1 MPKVNID
8 FSSPLNAEET
18 FIKVKD
24 LLNNDP
30 GIRKI
35 DNTIQC
41 DFNDSAMTGTAK
53 GSKFKAEMSVAAS
66 GDKSNVSIIVDLP
79 MLLGAFKGQVK
90 TTIEKKLSA
99 ILS

>member
-8 FSSPLNAEET
+8 FPSPLNAQDT
-18 FIKVKD
+18 FSKVKD
-24 LLNNDP
+24 LLSNDQ
-30 GIRKI
+30 GLRKI

-41 DFNDSAMTGTAK
+41 DFDDSQLKGTAK

-90 TTIEKKLSA
+90 STIEKKLSH

>member
-8 FSSPLNAEET
+8 FSSNYNAQET
-18 FIKVKD
+18 FTKVKD
-24 LLNNDP
+24 LLENDQ
-30 GIRKI
+30 GLRKI
-35 DNTIQC
+35 DNSIQC
-41 DFNDSAMTGTAK
+41 DFDDSQMKGKVK
-53 GSKFKAEMSVAAS
+53 GSKFKADMSVAAS
-66 GDKSNVSIIVDLP
+66 GDKSDVNIVVDLP